1 MPKSEQRYPLFKQLQ
16 DDKKYS
22 FIMPFRELKLYS
34 YEKPSFDYIRIDFP
48 THLNHGAERCFS
60 EIEFLRC
67 TNSNDDIIVG
77 LTEICKFIRE
87 LELSVDNLN
96 YEIIKLIEAQK
107 KLLRINLSRSLHYEA
122 FFNQQ
127 YDDHVPPEILQ
138 AKYYTNLKAYTEPML
153 HVNLNVPQF
162 LRNISTVT
170 LTMRWTGNWEL
181 AIPKGS
187 KYSDIDF
194 LMFEIGMDSVYQYT
208 ETHTVDLNGNTYRSF
223 QMSFKGF
230 TDKDF
235 IDFKNNNNNQHA
247 RPCHDIEQ
255 DRAKL
260 LEELNKMKNDRNK
273 KSSNLENEVDNVI
286 GTKNLDNQDELKNLL
301 AKYYVHM
308 DFYDHVMKTSD
319 V

>member
-1 MPKSEQRYPLFKQLQ
+1 
-16 DDKKYS
+16 
-22 FIMPFRELKLYS
+22 
-34 YEKPSFDYIRIDFP
+34 IDFP

-247 RPCHDIEQ
+247 RPCHDIGF
-255 DRAKL
+255 KTIL
-260 LEELNKMKNDRNK
+260 NFSVVSVTTLVLGIPSSFFLVEEGWTHSGLNK